1 MTTGRSVRSP
11 SHPPLDAMADEDDG
25 FPMEDSGAPT
35 VDQAYHILGLPD
47 SSRGDLAAVKAAYRK
62 LCLKWHPDKNPPE
75 KQEEAKRKFTRV
87 TAAYHTV
94 TTNNVDDRCWAESYE
109 IPPMQTLDDV
119 LKMALGGKD
128 PFEIEAVLRAR
139 GDYRPNAQF
148 GVDVHVPWSAGAKH
162 DPSFDVPVGSGYSR
176 TMKIGGGDA
185 AGVGLLGAGGT
196 NSAFSLGSASDRPW
210 ERVGGVG
217 FEDASGADK
226 LSRLRLA
233 DADGTS
239 KPRNARPDLT
249 PGESDPSAVAEA
261 AEKLND
267 EGLRAFKGKEH
278 ALAVAVYDECL
289 RLKPDVVAYLG
300 NAAAARLKLGGKK
313 RFADAARDCE
323 RAVAIDPEYVRGWV
337 RLGQA
342 RFFLG
347 DDPEGEDSFDLASL
361 RAAEA
366 ALDRALAL
374 DPENKPAAKTLKEVR
389 VSLQLYED

>member
-1 MTTGRSVRSP
+1 MDDDG
-11 SHPPLDAMADEDDG
+11 PPLES
-25 FPMEDSGAPT
+25 SGAPSM
-35 VDQAYHILGLPD
+35 DQAYAILGLPD
-47 SSRGDLAAVKAAYRK
+47 SSRGDLDAVKAAYRK

-94 TTNNVDDRCWAESYE
+94 TTSNFDYRRWAESYE

-148 GVDVHVPWSAGAKH
+148 GVDVHVPWSAGTKH
-162 DPSFDVPVGSGYSR
+162 DPSFDVPAGSGYSR
-176 TMKIGGGDA
+176 TMKIGAGGDA
-185 AGVGLLGAGGT
+185 ASVGLLGASEDST
-196 NSAFSLGSASDRPW
+196 RRLGSNSDRPW

-217 FEDASGADK
+217 FEARISGEV
-226 LSRLRLA
+226 STPRLA
-233 DADGTS
+233 NSARP
-239 KPRNARPDLT
+239 KNARPDLT
-249 PGESDPSAVAEA
+249 PGESPETETSAA

-267 EGLRAFKGKEH
+267 EGLRAFADKEY

-300 NAAAARLKLGGKK
+300 NAAAARLKLGALEKARFGKSA
-313 RFADAARDCE
+313 FEDAARDCQ
-323 RAVAIDPEYVRGWV
+323 RAVAIDPGYVRGWV

-342 RFFLG
+342 LFALG
-347 DDPEGEDSFDLASL
+347 DDPEKEDSFDLARL
-361 RAAEA
+361 RDAEA
-366 ALDRALAL
+366 AFERALAL
-374 DPENKPAAKTLKEVR
+374 DPENKPAAKTVKEVR

>member
-1 MTTGRSVRSP
+1 
-11 SHPPLDAMADEDDG
+11 MADEEDG

-75 KQEEAKRKFTRV
+75 KQEEAKRKFTRI

-94 TTNNVDDRCWAESYE
+94 TTNNFDYRRWAESYE

-217 FEDASGADK
+217 FEDASGAEK

-347 DDPEGEDSFDLASL
+347 DDPEREESFDLASL
-361 RAAEA
+361 RDAEA

-374 DPENKPAAKTLKEVR
+374 DPENKPAAKSLKEGR
-389 VSLQLYED
+389 VSLQLYEDYTYLIDEDSVVLFVT

>member
-1 MTTGRSVRSP
+1 
-11 SHPPLDAMADEDDG
+11 
-25 FPMEDSGAPT
+25 
-35 VDQAYHILGLPD
+35 
-47 SSRGDLAAVKAAYRK
+47 
-62 LCLKWHPDKNPPE
+62 
-75 KQEEAKRKFTRV
+75 
-87 TAAYHTV
+87 
-94 TTNNVDDRCWAESYE
+94 
-109 IPPMQTLDDV
+109 MQTLDDV

-185 AGVGLLGAGGT
+185 AGVGLLGAGGMG
-196 NSAFSLGSASDRPW
+196 SQLGSASDRPW

-217 FEDASGADK
+217 FENASETEK

-267 EGLRAFKGKEH
+267 EGREGVQRQRTRARGGGVRRVPALETGRRRLPRQRRRRGLQARREKALRRRRARLRARGGH
-278 ALAVAVYDECL
+278 RPRV
-289 RLKPDVVAYLG
+289 RPGLG
-300 NAAAARLKLGGKK
+300 SARAG
-313 RFADAARDCE
+313 ADFSSGRPE
-323 RAVAIDPEYVRGWV
+323 RRT
-337 RLGQA
+337 
-342 RFFLG
+342 
-347 DDPEGEDSFDLASL
+347 ASIS
-361 RAAEA
+361 RPCGTP
-366 ALDRALAL
+366 R
-374 DPENKPAAKTLKEVR
+374 PRSTGRWRWTENKPAAKTLKEVR

>member
-1 MTTGRSVRSP
+1 MDDDG
-11 SHPPLDAMADEDDG
+11 PPLES
-25 FPMEDSGAPT
+25 SGAPSM
-35 VDQAYHILGLPD
+35 DQAYAILGLPD
-47 SSRGDLAAVKAAYRK
+47 SSRGDLDAVKAAYRK

-94 TTNNVDDRCWAESYE
+94 TTSNFDYRRWAESYE

-148 GVDVHVPWSAGAKH
+148 GVDVHVPWSAGTKH
-162 DPSFDVPVGSGYSR
+162 DPSFDVPAGSGYSR
-176 TMKIGGGDA
+176 TMKIGAGGDA
-185 AGVGLLGAGGT
+185 AIVGSLGAPEDST
-196 NSAFSLGSASDRPW
+196 RRLGSASDRPW

-217 FEDASGADK
+217 FEDVSGGVSK
-226 LSRLRLA
+226 LRLA
-233 DADGTS
+233 DS
-239 KPRNARPDLT
+239 LKPKNARPDLT
-249 PGESDPSAVAEA
+249 PGESPDVLTTEA

-267 EGLRAFKGKEH
+267 EGLRAFADKEY

-289 RLKPDVVAYLG
+289 RLKPNVVAYLG
-300 NAAAARLKLGGKK
+300 NAAAARLKLGGKGA
-313 RFADAARDCE
+313 FEDAARDCA
-323 RAVAIDPEYVRGWV
+323 RAVAIDPGYVRGWV

-342 RFFLG
+342 LFALG
-347 DDPEGEDSFDLASL
+347 DDPEKEDSFDLARL
-361 RAAEA
+361 RDAEA
-366 ALDRALAL
+366 AFERALAL
-374 DPENKPAAKTLKEVR
+374 DPENKPAAKTVKEVR

>member
-94 TTNNVDDRCWAESYE
+94 TTNNFDYRRWAESYE

-185 AGVGLLGAGGT
+185 AGVGLLGAEGMG
-196 NSAFSLGSASDRPW
+196 SQLGSASDRPW

-347 DDPEGEDSFDLASL
+347 DDPEREDSFDLASL
-361 RAAEA
+361 RDAEA